1 MDIEFDPFDFSHVMY
16 GTGATIHGTEDLT
29 RWDND
34 APVHLVVMAKGIEE
48 TAVLGLV
55 SPSSSPATSRSG
67 LTNPARMNPA
77 RSKRLLA

>member
-1 MDIEFDPFDFSHVMY
+1 VDIDIDPFDSSRLMY

-29 RWDND
+29 RWDDD
-34 APVHLVVMAKGIEE
+34 APVNLVVMAKSIEE

-67 LTNPARMNPA
+67 LVNPA